1 MLMNKKILILV
12 LIIVLVFG
20 ISGCSLDSLRKSKDT
35 KDIDYNKG
43 TQGLTLEFLSNTPPN
58 EAWADSTLPIQ
69 IKVMNLGSTTI
80 GTKTDE
86 TEGYLL
92 GGQGSGYEGGYLVL
106 TGYDPQYIYQG
117 TKGTRI
123 EAKDLGILNAR
134 NRFNP
139 MGDLKIL
146 DFNPDI
152 SKLEEVLYDYIEQ
165 PVVAM
170 VCYIYRTKAS
180 PNVCLSSKTVDIE
193 NDPCKVSDITL
204 DSQAAPVAVKKIEV
218 SAAPRDNM
226 IDYIFVIHIKNVG
239 NGEVVV
245 QDMIYRDESNK
256 GEACIAPSTS
266 KIPSYQQLNRVYIE
280 DLRVGNKV
288 FPGKNVAGS
297 GCERLDIFKGEG
309 GYSYDNVVILDDK
322 GEGLAAFKCKFD
334 QEELRTP
341 YETPLNIKIKYGYRE
356 RVSKV
361 IKINKRSEEV
371 INLENK
377 Q

>member
-1 MLMNKKILILV
+1 MLMNKKILIL
-12 LIIVLVFG
+12 LILVFF
-20 ISGCSLDSLRKSKDT
+20 ISGCSLDSFKGSKDT

-69 IKVMNLGSTTI
+69 VKVMNLGSTTI
-80 GTKTDE
+80 
-86 TEGYLL
+86 EGSS
-92 GGQGSGYEGGYLVL
+92 GSGGSGVEGGFLVL
-106 TGYDPQYIYQG
+106 SGYDSQYIYQG
-117 TKGTRI
+117 SKGIRI
-123 EAKDLGILNAR
+123 EAQELGILNAR

-139 MGDLKIL
+139 MGDLRIL

-165 PVVAM
+165 PIVAM
-170 VCYIYRTKAS
+170 ACYIYRTKAS

-239 NGEVVV
+239 KGEVVV
-245 QDMIYRDESNK
+245 QDMINK
-256 GEACIAPSTS
+256 ECTIQP
-266 KIPSYQQLNRVYIE
+266 KPKPEDNIPSYQQLNRVYIE

-288 FPGKNVAGS
+288 FPGENAGL
-297 GCERLDIFKGEG
+297 GCERLDIFKGAG
-309 GYSYDNVVILDDK
+309 DYSYDNVVILDDK
-322 GEGLAAFKCKFD
+322 GEGLAAFKCEFD
-334 QEELRTP
+334 QNELRIP
-341 YETPLNIKIKYGYRE
+341 YETPLNIKTKYGYRE

-371 INLENK
+371 INLQNK
-377 Q
+377 

>member
-1 MLMNKKILILV
+1 MLMNKKILIFV
-12 LIIVLVFG
+12 LIIVFILG

-35 KDIDYNKG
+35 KNIDYNKG
-43 TQGLTLEFLSNTPPN
+43 TQGITLEFLSNTPPN
-58 EAWADSTLPIQ
+58 EAWAESTLPIQ

-80 GTKTDE
+80 E
-86 TEGYLL
+86 TNS
-92 GGQGSGYEGGYLVL
+92 GSGGSGVEGGYLFL
-106 TGYDPQYIYQG
+106 TGYDSQYIYQG

-123 EAKDLGILNAR
+123 EAKELGILNAR

-139 MGDLKIL
+139 MGDLRIV
-146 DFNPDI
+146 DFSPTI
-152 SKLEEVLYDYIEQ
+152 STLSEVLYDYIEQ

-170 VCYIYRTKAS
+170 ACYIYRTKAS
-180 PNVCLSSKTVDIE
+180 PNVCLSSKTVATE

-239 NGEVVV
+239 KGEVVV
-245 QDMIYRDESNK
+245 QDMIYRDDNNK
-256 GEACIAPSTS
+256 GEACIAPSS
-266 KIPSYQQLNRVYIE
+266 SNIPSYQQLNRVYIE
-280 DLRVGNKV
+280 ELRVSSKSFLAKGGDVIRN
-288 FPGKNVAGS
+288 
-297 GCERLDIFKGEG
+297 GCERLDILQGVG
-309 GYSYDNVVILDDK
+309 ASYDNVVILDDK

-334 QEELRTP
+334 EEELRTP

-356 RVSKV
+356 RVSKI

-371 INLENK
+371 INL
-377 Q
+377 QG

>member
-1 MLMNKKILILV
+1 MNKKILILI
-12 LIIVLVFG
+12 LIILFVFG

-35 KDIDYNKG
+35 KDIDYNVG
-43 TQGLTLEFLSNTPPN
+43 TQGVTLEFLSNTPPN
-58 EAWADSTLPIQ
+58 EAWAESTLPIQ

-80 GTKTDE
+80 DE
-86 TEGYLL
+86 FNEGNLK
-92 GGQGSGYEGGYLVL
+92 GSEVEGGYLVL

-117 TKGTRI
+117 TRGTRI
-123 EAKDLGILNAR
+123 EAKELGILNAR

-139 MGDLKIL
+139 MGDLRIV

-165 PVVAM
+165 PIVAM
-170 VCYIYRTKAS
+170 ACYIYRTKAS
-180 PNVCLSSKTVDIE
+180 PNVCLSSKTVDTE

-226 IDYIFVIHIKNVG
+226 IDYIFVIHVKNVG
-239 NGEVVV
+239 KGEVVV
-245 QDMIYRDESNK
+245 QNMIYKDGRNN
-256 GEACIAPSTS
+256 GEACVVPSGTN
-266 KIPSYQQLNRVYIE
+266 IPSYQQLNRVYIE

-288 FPGKNVAGS
+288 FPGKNAGL
-297 GCERLDIFKGEG
+297 GCERLDIFQGSG
-309 GYSYDNVVILDDK
+309 ANYDNVVILDDK

-334 QEELRTP
+334 QNELRTP

-356 RVSKV
+356 RISKI

-371 INLENK
+371 INLNNK
-377 Q
+377 